1 MKHKLSFLL
10 LYGIL
15 VLFGGLGALLLIFGE
30 KDARPSSTENR
41 MLAGFPELSV
51 ATVKDGSFMSGLEE
65 YMSDSMFDR
74 DRIVETLSTLMARLS
89 FQQASEEEMN
99 DELYEQVQAFAGG
112 SDHDYVPD
120 TETPAADYPEP
131 EPASAA
137 PSETPEETPAPTPA
151 TEDAP
156 VNTGFPEEAEATE
169 TVPAGNPEPGTPA
182 PTEEPAAN
190 PIPAEKD
197 LSSVHDCVFTCTQK
211 DGTKRT
217 IYVFPKSKVQRM
229 IRLLNAFRAVL
240 PEDGHM
246 FFTQPAFPGVANY
259 LSREG
264 YLGWDSDL
272 EETINTHA
280 NDGVFMVSALDVL
293 EQPLLDGENIYFRT
307 DHHWTPRG
315 ACYVVN
321 EFLRRLG
328 IDPRPYD
335 EYSFVTYNNFYGSAF
350 ANNPGGRSNMRPD
363 TLDVLIPKTPVKGY
377 VMQWDRT
384 TREAALINTGRNSYL
399 AYLGGT
405 QGPWRRFDTGVDCGR
420 SCLVIGDSYDCVFI
434 PFLTPYYETVH
445 ATDVRDDY
453 YDMKHIRWSI
463 SEYIAENHIDDVYFV
478 LSTASGVNTD
488 YLISYLYKFL

>member
-30 KDARPSSTENR
+30 KEARPSTTENR

-65 YMSDSMFDR
+65 YLSDGMFDR
-74 DRIVETLSTLMARLS
+74 DRIVEGVSTLMTRLS
-89 FQQASEEEMN
+89 LQQTTEDAIN

-112 SDHDYVPD
+112 SD
-120 TETPAADYPEP
+120 ADYIPETEKTPDADPPEP
-131 EPASAA
+131 EL
-137 PSETPEETPAPTPA
+137 TPEPTTEPTPAP
-151 TEDAP
+151 EDAP
-156 VNTGFPEEAEATE
+156 AATGSPEDPEAAE
-169 TVPAGNPEPGTPA
+169 TAPAGSPEPETPA
-182 PTEEPAAN
+182 PTEEPV
-190 PIPAEKD
+190 PDPSPAETD
-197 LSSVHDCVFTCTQK
+197 LSSVKSCVLTCTQK
-211 DGTKRT
+211 DGTKKT
-217 IYVFPKSKVQRM
+217 IYEFPKAKVQRM
-229 IRLLNAFRAVL
+229 IRLLNAYRAVL

-259 LSREG
+259 LSHEG

-272 EETINTHA
+272 EETINAYA
-280 NDGVFMVSALDVL
+280 NDGVLMVSALDVL

-321 EFLRRLG
+321 EFLRKLG

-335 EYSFVTYNNFYGSAF
+335 EYSFVTYTNFYGSAF
-350 ANNPGGRSNMRPD
+350 ANKPGSRSGMRPD

-384 TREAALINTGRNSYL
+384 TRESPLINTGRNSYL

-453 YDMKHIRWSI
+453 YDMKHIKWSI

-488 YLISYLYKFL
+488 YLISYLYRFL